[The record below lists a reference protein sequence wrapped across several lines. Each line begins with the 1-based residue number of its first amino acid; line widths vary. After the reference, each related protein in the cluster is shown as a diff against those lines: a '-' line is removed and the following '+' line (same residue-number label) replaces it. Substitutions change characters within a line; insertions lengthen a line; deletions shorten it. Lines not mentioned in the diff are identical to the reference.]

1 MARKISLTE
10 HECLHRNPREDYWIP
25 PGTPPGTPTGKV
37 PSKLKC
43 YPTREIPDEYF
54 RQFWEIP
61 DGYLRTSP
69 RTPPGTPPGTIPGS
83 RPTKIN
89 IYPTMEI
96 PPENYWTPPGTPP
109 KTPPGSIPIKRGHHP
124 TWEVPLRR
132 KLRKKGKKD
141 PYFYVD
147 TEKEELCS
155 FSSGETTTENSF
167 SVLADQTTAT
177 EKEESQERSGSRKD
191 CLVNTTEERRPFILT
206 CIFDK
211 FKNYMYN
218 AFDCNPVKTGIN
230 KCIMYAYNNKNE
242 VYSGYFP
249 EPIYLESDDF
259 NKTNELNAYKYP
271 SFYFGKPIRQ
281 ITNTFSRFNDKY
293 FSKMRHA
300 YKISQYIYNRKSTSS
315 SKGTIDTSIGIK
327 RKWHIVDNKRNSR
340 KHDRKPGYQNPELPN
355 NQKNSKTSGRNSSG
369 SGSSSSNNIN
379 YYNNKDPLETAPR
392 NVTTARGVAEYTATP
407 KGGYTPT
414 VTLRNSAEYTA
425 DIPNNRRKN
434 PYGEYTLKD
443 TQRTTTLRDLAEY
456 TADIPKYGIGNP
468 NREHADNPREEYTSI
483 AISKNL
489 GGYTATPEGEYTPTA
504 TPRDSAEYTA
514 DTHHHMMEN
523 PNGEY
528 TPKDSQRRMYTQKR
542 GQSIYDQRP
551 KWQNNN
557 NNNNNNN
564 NLKYY
569 NQNNSSKNPES
580 YSSKFSYN
588 NKKK

>member
-327 RKWHIVDNKRNSR
+327 RKWHIVDNKRNNFHSVTP
-340 KHDRKPGYQNPELPN
+340 HISATT
-355 NQKNSKTSGRNSSG
+355 SKG
-369 SGSSSSNNIN
+369 
-379 YYNNKDPLETAPR
+379 L
-392 NVTTARGVAEYTATP
+392 VEYTA
-407 KGGYTPT
+407 
-414 VTLRNSAEYTA
+414 N
-425 DIPNNRRKN
+425 
-434 PYGEYTLKD
+434 
-443 TQRTTTLRDLAEY
+443 
-456 TADIPKYGIGNP
+456 
-468 NREHADNPREEYTSI
+468 
-483 AISKNL
+483 
-489 GGYTATPEGEYTPTA
+489 
-504 TPRDSAEYTA
+504 TPRY
-514 DTHHHMMEN
+514 MVGN

-528 TPKDSQRRMYTQKR
+528 TPCNSQRSGPTDRR
-542 GQSIYDQRP
+542 GYSLDNQRSN
-551 KWQNNN
+551 QLRNSR
-557 NNNNNNN
+557 
-564 NLKYY
+564 LKYY
-569 NQNNSSKNPES
+569 NQNNSSKNVDS
-580 YSSKFSYN
+580 YISKCGNN
-588 NKKK
+588 NKKVVA